1 MAPYLRMFLQVA
13 GHCLLEVTVVVDPGR
28 EVLLGKEVAL
38 LELQRVLRRA
48 VGETIH
54 ISLGDHS
61 WLGGRRA

>member
-13 GHCLLEVTVVVDPGR
+13 GHCLLEVTVVDPGR

-54 ISLGDHS
+54 ISLRDHS